1 MNKAKINFPVY
12 INREFCEFKEG
23 EDVSAKVKCP
33 VLLQQLID
41 SGRVDGKVS
50 SHETKVEP
58 EPEKKESAPAED
70 LEESVEEVKVVEV
83 EETKVEPK
91 PANKRRKPAKK

>member
-1 MNKAKINFPVY
+1 MNKAKIDFPVY
-12 INREFCEFKEG
+12 IDREFCEFKEG
-23 EDVSAKVKCP
+23 EDVSDKVKCP

-58 EPEKKESAPAED
+58 EPAKEKPAPAEYSK
-70 LEESVEEVKVVEV
+70 EPVEEVKVVEV
-83 EETKVEPK
+83 EEAKVEPK
-91 PANKRRKPAKK
+91 PAKRGRRPAKK